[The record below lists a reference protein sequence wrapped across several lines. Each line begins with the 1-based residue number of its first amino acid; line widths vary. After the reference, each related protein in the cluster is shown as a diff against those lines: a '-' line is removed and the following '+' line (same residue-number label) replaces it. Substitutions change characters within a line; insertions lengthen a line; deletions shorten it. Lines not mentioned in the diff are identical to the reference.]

1 MISRAGASSISEF
14 CLIGK
19 PVILVPSPN
28 VAEDHQ
34 TKNAMALV
42 NKDAAVYVKDSEA
55 PEMLLKRAL
64 EIVND
69 NAKLESLSTN
79 IKKLGLPNSADV
91 IADEVLK
98 LVR

>member
-1 MISRAGASSISEF
+1 
-14 CLIGK
+14 
-19 PVILVPSPN
+19 
-28 VAEDHQ
+28 
-34 TKNAMALV
+34 
-42 NKDAAVYVKDSEA
+42 
-55 PEMLLKRAL
+55 MLLKRAL